1 MWIHLPSTCCPSAPG
16 TAASTS
22 ELTLPQAERLASSAT
37 LSAKR
42 SLPRYWRLAWRKKSW
57 LRLLSGP
64 TCEHSTADLG
74 VASWISSLAAIRAS
88 RSVTP
93 ACALASKMSDIYGP
107 TSLASLAR
115 LCPASSSSRMSPDT
129 SLSDSMLFAPTSSAS
144 ATELRLD
151 YSRRLKLAQAIA
163 ANGSSSLAWPTPN
176 CPSMRDNEDTATRE
190 CGRHQ
195 YDLKRAAI
203 QWPTA
208 TAGDAKASGSACYPK
223 TSTHQPGTTLTDAT
237 ERVMRWP
244 TPRAEDAASCGQHPG
259 AMDALN
265 KTAEHWPTPRTITG
279 GGESAARKQE
289 LGRMNSGGGDLQA
302 AAMQWPT
309 PAGSMTA
316 GEDLRATWKPGEKP
330 TREDGKVLQTA
341 LTTCTQIWASS
352 PPAPASEPDGPTSS
366 PTDPTS
372 RPRLNVN
379 FVEWLMGVPH
389 GWTDFAPLGTEWCR
403 WSRRMR
409 SRLSGLVSSM
419 AKENDR

>member
-1 MWIHLPSTCCPSAPG
+1 MWIHLPSTSCQSALG
-16 TAASTS
+16 TVDSTS
-22 ELTLPQAERLASSAT
+22 DLTLQQAERLARSAT
-37 LSAKR
+37 LSGKQV
-42 SLPRYWRLAWRKKSW
+42 LPRYWRLAWRKKSW
-57 LRLLSGP
+57 LRLLSGA

-93 ACALASKMSDIYGP
+93 ASALASKMSDIYGP

-129 SLSDSMLFAPTSSAS
+129 SLSDSMLFAPTLSAS
-144 ATELRLD
+144 AIELRRD

-163 ANGSSSLAWPTPN
+163 ANASLSSA
-176 CPSMRDNEDTATRE
+176 
-190 CGRHQ
+190 
-195 YDLKRAAI
+195 
-203 QWPTA
+203 
-208 TAGDAKASGSACYPK
+208 
-223 TSTHQPGTTLTDAT
+223 
-237 ERVMRWP
+237 WP

-309 PAGSMTA
+309 PGANDHKGSAREGQRRGQLDEAAEQLWQTPTVGFGGKMNRSKERS
-316 GEDLRATWKPGEKP
+316 GEFMIEGQA
-330 TREDGKVLQTA
+330 TA
-341 LTTCTQIWASS
+341 LTSS
-352 PPAPASEPDGPTSS
+352 LQAQPTSTLGDESS
-366 PTDPTS
+366 PTDPTL
-372 RPRLNVN
+372 RPRLNPA
-379 FVEWLMGVPH
+379 FVEWLMGLPT

-403 WSRRMR
+403 WSRRMH
-409 SRLSGLVSSM
+409 SYLFGLVFIRS
-419 AKENDR
+419 KP